1 MVYFSTI
8 YKQALVTLQSQTFAE
23 LTDSDLKDL
32 LDTLLMRSIA
42 DFRFP
47 RVSLTYDDAPLA
59 GATEDNLGYYFTADV
74 TQNEFNVLLALMKRL
89 WLQQQLDN
97 EDLFEQKYMDA
108 SIRTHSSAN
117 MLSKLKERYEIAIE
131 ECNQAQYDYSR
142 VGSGAS
148 RVTVIYKG
156 LDSEQ

>member
-8 YKQALVTLQSQTFAE
+8 YTQALVTLQSQTLAE

-32 LDTLLMRSIA
+32 LDVLLMRSIA

-47 RVSLTYDDAPLA
+47 RISLTYTV
-59 GATEDNLGYYFTADV
+59 ATPDTENLGYYFSADV
-74 TQNEFNVLLALMKRL
+74 TQNEFNVLLAMMKQL

-97 EDLFEQKYMDA
+97 EELFEQKYFDA

-117 MLSKLKERYEIAIE
+117 MLAKLKERYELAVE
-131 ECNQAQYDYSR
+131 ECNIAQYNYSR
-142 VGSGAS
+142 AGSGAS
-148 RVTVIYKG
+148 RITVIYNG
-156 LDSEQ
+156 LDSE